1 MMELEEGTGP
11 EAVDEELLDKDKKG
25 RLQVKEQGQLTRCI
39 PCNFQAIFYMPKTFL
54 SSLFRFQCKQYN
66 S

>member
-39 PCNFQAIFYMPKTFL
+39 LCNFQAFFICP
-54 SSLFRFQCKQYN
+54 
-66 S
+66 

>member
-39 PCNFQAIFYMPKTFL
+39 LCNFQAFL
-54 SSLFRFQCKQYN
+54 ICP
-66 S
+66 